1 MVVGEDTAV
10 GVGEHSD
17 TVRVGERTRVGVG
30 EQTRV
35 GVGDGEAA
43 AFGAMLCHLERQEGR
58 QGGAA
63 QG

>member
-1 MVVGEDTAV
+1 MVAGEDTAV

-17 TVRVGERTRVGVG
+17 TVGVGERTRGGVNG
-30 EQTRV
+30 VRV
-35 GVGDGEAA
+35 QVGDGEAA
-43 AFGAMLCHLERQEGR
+43 AFGAMLRHLERQEGR

>member
-1 MVVGEDTAV
+1 MVAGEDTAV
-10 GVGEHSD
+10 GVGD
-17 TVRVGERTRVGVG
+17 TVRVGERTRVVVG
-30 EQTRV
+30 EQTR
-35 GVGDGEAA
+35 AA

>member
-1 MVVGEDTAV
+1 MVAGEDTV
-10 GVGEHSD
+10 RVGED
-17 TVRVGERTRVGVG
+17 TVRVGERTGVA
-30 EQTRV
+30 V
-35 GVGDGEAA
+35 DNGEAA

>member
-1 MVVGEDTAV
+1 MVAGED
-10 GVGEHSD
+10 GVGD
-17 TVRVGERTRVGVG
+17 TVRVGERTGVVVGEQSRVGV
-30 EQTRV
+30 
-35 GVGDGEAA
+35 DNGEAA